1 MQTFIQRDAD
11 MYKIYQEEI
20 DPTPIVAVNGRRDRR
35 EQVYDFDTTFPEIED
50 TGSSPKRKPK
60 KSEERVELE
69 KEARKIMKQND
80 YFSLN
85 YDNSQISQVA
95 QAMVEEEFEAGGEIV
110 KEGEMSNKLYLVVDG
125 DVVGKNSTDEDVEG
139 PLLFGKN
146 NMLKDCPWSK
156 TLISPDDSEDGT
168 TCLSI
173 TRENFKRAI
182 KLAIVK
188 RNSEIMK
195 SLKIK
200 VLKVLTNKELLKLCD
215 FVESKVFNADTVVME
230 QGDITNDMY
239 VIVQGEIESTK
250 KDGKSRTLKKGDYF
264 AEMALMGQIPSSLT
278 YKTKKKTKLFVIN
291 RDSFVRMLG
300 PLRILMTRS
309 PRLYA
314 EFDRR
319 YRGSRNKK

>member
-1 MQTFIQRDAD
+1 
-11 MYKIYQEEI
+11 
-20 DPTPIVAVNGRRDRR
+20 
-35 EQVYDFDTTFPEIED
+35 
-50 TGSSPKRKPK
+50 
-60 KSEERVELE
+60 
-69 KEARKIMKQND
+69 
-80 YFSLN
+80 
-85 YDNSQISQVA
+85 
-95 QAMVEEEFEAGGEIV
+95 
-110 KEGEMSNKLYLVVDG
+110 
-125 DVVGKNSTDEDVEG
+125 
-139 PLLFGKN
+139 
-146 NMLKDCPWSK
+146 MLKDCPWSK